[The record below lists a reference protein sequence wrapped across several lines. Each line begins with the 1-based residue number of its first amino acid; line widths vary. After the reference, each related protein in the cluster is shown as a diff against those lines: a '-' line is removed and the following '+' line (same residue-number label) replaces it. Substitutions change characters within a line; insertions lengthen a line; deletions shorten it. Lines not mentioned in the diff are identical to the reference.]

1 MATLYTTHIR
11 HVRPAAPRRLPD
23 VREAPVGTFLGIVA
37 PGAPVGSFGNVPH
50 LRRQGAGTFAGDA
63 DVQRQGSFGDHDLT
77 DIAPDTV
84 HERFMR
90 LPDAA

>member
-1 MATLYTTHIR
+1 
-11 HVRPAAPRRLPD
+11 
-23 VREAPVGTFLGIVA
+23 
-37 PGAPVGSFGNVPH
+37 VPH

-63 DVQRQGSFGDHDLT
+63 DAQRQGSFGDHDLT

>member
-23 VREAPVGTFLGIVA
+23 VREEPVG
-37 PGAPVGSFGNVPH
+37 VGSFGNVPH

-63 DVQRQGSFGDHDLT
+63 DAQRQGSFGDHDLT
-77 DIAPDTV
+77 DIAPDAV
-84 HERFMR
+84 HGRFMR